1 MSGSVKKT
9 TKPGGEARHAR
20 RGSEPTV
27 AAAPSAA
34 STEQVDRVGPGRPP
48 KQYQWKPGQSGN
60 PSGGKRKHK
69 LADDV
74 KALFERA
81 LNEKVN
87 LRRGERAEIM
97 TKLEAG
103 VNALASQF
111 AEGDHRARR
120 DIFAFAAKLGID
132 LTAGRAS
139 DRDVNVSSQADVR
152 QALLDRSI
160 PARLLPPIDEAGAEP
175 PPDPPLPTDGERGGK
190 GQS

>member
-1 MSGSVKKT
+1 MRGVKKKT
-9 TKPGGEARHAR
+9 SRPSGQGQHAGH
-20 RGSEPTV
+20 GSEQA
-27 AAAPSAA
+27 AAAPPVA
-34 STEQVDRVGPGRPP
+34 STEQVNRVGPGCPP

-60 PSGGKRKHK
+60 PAGSKRKHK

-74 KALFERA
+74 KALFKRA

-103 VNALASQF
+103 VDALAVQF

-120 DIFAFAAKLGID
+120 DVFAFAAKLGID

-139 DRDVNVSSQADVR
+139 DRDVNGSSQADVR

-160 PARLLPPIDEAGAEP
+160 PARLLPPIDDAGPEP
-175 PPDPPLPTDGERGGK
+175 PPDPPLPPAREETEED
-190 GQS
+190 QQ